1 MFKTLSI
8 LAAALALG
16 IVLLGAYVRL
26 NDAGLGCPDWPGC
39 YGHVG
44 VPEAAADKASAE
56 VAFPGKPVEPRK
68 AWLEMVHRYFATS
81 LGFLI
86 LLLSALAWRQ
96 RAPGRIPGLPSA
108 LVAVVIFQ
116 GMLGMWTV
124 TLLLKPVIVSL
135 HLLGGLTTFALL
147 SVMALRQTDIVH
159 GPAVSPG
166 VRRFALLG
174 LVLLAMQVAL
184 GAWTSTNYAAL
195 ACPDFPLCHGT
206 LTPDTD
212 YGNAFHLL
220 RELGHTADGGLL
232 SNAALTAI
240 HFTHRIGAALVGTTL
255 LLLGLTLLRAPGLRI
270 FGVLLLLALTAQ
282 LAIGIS
288 IVVWQL
294 PLPLAVMH
302 NGGAALLLL
311 ALVATNTATLCR
323 PVAPAGARPL
333 SRTVYQASA

>member
-44 VPEAAADKASAE
+44 VPEAVADRASAE
-56 VAFPGKPVEPRK
+56 AAFPGKPVEPHK

-86 LLLSALAWRQ
+86 LVLSALAWRQ
-96 RAPGRIPGLPSA
+96 RKPGTIPGLPTA
-108 LVAVVIFQ
+108 LVGVVIFQ

-147 SVMALRQTDIVH
+147 SVMALRQTRIAE
-159 GPAVSPG
+159 GPAVSPL

-174 LVLLAMQVAL
+174 LVLLACQIAL

-195 ACPDFPLCHGT
+195 ACPDFPLCKGSLH
-206 LTPDTD
+206 PDMD
-212 YGNAFHLL
+212 YPNAFHVL
-220 RELGHTADGGLL
+220 RELGHTADGALL

-240 HFTHRIGAALVGTTL
+240 HFTHRVGAALVGSL
-255 LLLGLTLLRAPGLRI
+255 LLLLALVLLRAPGLRL
-270 FGVLLLLALTAQ
+270 FGGLLLVALAAQ
-282 LAIGIS
+282 ITIGIS
-288 IVVWQL
+288 IVIWQL

-311 ALVATNTATLCR
+311 VLVAANTAARTR
-323 PVAPAGARPL
+323 PVAEAAPTFGLSPASL
-333 SRTVYQASA
+333 HS